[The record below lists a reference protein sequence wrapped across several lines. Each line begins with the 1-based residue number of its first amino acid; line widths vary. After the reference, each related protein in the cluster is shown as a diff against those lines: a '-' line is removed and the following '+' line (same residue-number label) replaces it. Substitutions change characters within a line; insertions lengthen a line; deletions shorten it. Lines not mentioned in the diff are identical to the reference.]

1 MKPKVIVI
9 VGPTAT
15 GKSDL
20 AVALALK
27 LDGEIISAD
36 SRQVYRGLNLGTGKI
51 TKKEMQS
58 VPHHLLDVASPK
70 KQFNADQYRTLADK
84 AIASILKKGCLPVI
98 VGGTGFYIDTLLSQN
113 SLPSVPP
120 NPKLRKKLEK
130 KNVDALFQEL
140 QILDAK
146 RAETIDRHNKVRLI
160 RAIEI
165 ATALGKVPDIDT
177 TQKYETMFIGLALPD
192 ANLQTRIKNRLN
204 LRIKKRMIRE
214 VSKLHKQGLSW
225 KRMEEL
231 GLEYRYIA
239 QFLQKKI
246 SKEEMLGT
254 LEKEIWQ
261 YAKRQMTWFKRNKE
275 IHWMDPTKK
284 DTLKKAEKLT
294 KAFIGKN
301 Q

>member
-27 LDGEIISAD
+27 LGGEIISAD
-36 SRQVYRGLNLGTGKI
+36 SRQVYKGLNLGTGKI
-51 TKKEMQS
+51 TKKEMLG
-58 VPHHLLDVASPK
+58 VPHHLLDAASPK
-70 KQFNADQYRTLADK
+70 KQFNADQYRKLADK

-98 VGGTGFYIDTLLSQN
+98 VGGTGFYIETLLSQN
-113 SLPSVPP
+113 PLPNVPP
-120 NPKLRKKLEK
+120 NNMLRKKLEK
-130 KNVDALFQEL
+130 KNTDDLFKEL
-140 QILDAK
+140 QALDAD
-146 RAETIDRHNKVRLI
+146 RAETIDRYNRVRLI

-165 ATALGKVPDIDT
+165 ATALGKVPNLDT
-177 TQKYETMFIGLALPD
+177 TQKYETLFIGLTLPD
-192 ANLQTRIKNRLN
+192 ANLQNRIKNRLSQ
-204 LRIKKRMIRE
+204 RTKKGMIRE
-214 VSKLHKQGLSW
+214 VSKLHKEGLSW

-246 SKEEMLGT
+246 SKKEMLET

-261 YAKRQMTWFKRNKE
+261 YAKRQTTWFKRNKE
-275 IHWMDPTKK
+275 INWMDPTKK
-284 DTLKKAEKLT
+284 DTLKKAERLT
-294 KAFIGKN
+294 KAFIGKS